1 MWKKNEIHYFVV
13 DCFIIIWQCLQNM
26 LRMFTFG
33 GNCTVN
39 KCLYTNTHVLCEFKC
54 AMYQGCRSRG
64 KTVPPLQARGRRFLP
79 YKPGEDG
86 SSLTSRGKTV
96 PPLQAGGRRFLPYT
110 LWKWEL
116 LPWQLSQQSTKRY
129 KVFFRLFYSSF
140 LLVTF
145 WKLARPPLS
154 RSTSKT
160 CPHPSLLGL
169 PIHLICTLLWNK
181 EEAFV
186 RFDCIQWKGTIL
198 KYDYARIHNALTYLS
213 SHLMNI
219 IYSTMFMVAKGYK
232 TCSN

>member
-1 MWKKNEIHYFVV
+1 MCY
-13 DCFIIIWQCLQNM
+13 
-26 LRMFTFG
+26 
-33 GNCTVN
+33 VN
-39 KCLYTNTHVLCEFKC
+39 SN
-54 AMYQGCRSRG
+54 
-64 KTVPPLQARGRRFLP
+64 VPCIKGVGAGGRRFLP

-96 PPLQAGGRRFLPYT
+96 PPLQAGGRRFIPYKPGEDGSSLTSRGKTVPPLHT
-110 LWKWEL
+110 LKMGIVTMAAINV
-116 LPWQLSQQSTKRY
+116 QSTKRY
-129 KVFFRLFYSSF
+129 KGFFRLFYSSF

-198 KYDYARIHNALTYLS
+198 KYYYARIHNALT
-213 SHLMNI
+213 
-219 IYSTMFMVAKGYK
+219 
-232 TCSN
+232 

>member
-1 MWKKNEIHYFVV
+1 MVHLWKKNEIHYFVV
-13 DCFIIIWQCLQNM
+13 NCFIIIWQCLQNM

-64 KTVPPLQARGRRFLP
+64 KTVPPLH
-79 YKPGEDG
+79 
-86 SSLTSRGKTV
+86 
-96 PPLQAGGRRFLPYT
+96 T
-110 LWKWEL
+110 LKMGIVTMAAINV
-116 LPWQLSQQSTKRY
+116 QSTKRY
-129 KVFFRLFYSSF
+129 KGFFRLFYSSF

-198 KYDYARIHNALTYLS
+198 KYYYARIHNALT
-213 SHLMNI
+213 
-219 IYSTMFMVAKGYK
+219 
-232 TCSN
+232 